1 MFIVATSIRLAYSLG
16 VRNFQ
21 RKLFMYAILPAL
33 KIAFVVSLFLLV
45 ARCAGEDSPPPA
57 PDLRQSEQKDAAD
70 RAFDELGR
78 ETK

>member
-1 MFIVATSIRLAYSLG
+1 
-16 VRNFQ
+16 
-21 RKLFMYAILPAL
+21 MYAILPAL

-45 ARCAGEDSPPPA
+45 ARCTGEESPPPPA

-70 RAFDELGR
+70 RAFDDLGR